1 MLNCLVSVETR
12 SGRSLRADS
21 TREAILE
28 AAETLFAEHGI
39 AAVSH
44 RQIVAAARQG
54 NNAAVAY
61 HFGTMKDV
69 VRAIEDKHG
78 DHIEMLRNQAI
89 SEMAESPGLRDWVA
103 CLVLPLTD
111 HVSALGTPSWYAR
124 FAAQVL
130 TDPTYRRIIIKNSFE
145 SASLHHI
152 VEEIGRALPELPA
165 QVLAERSVM
174 MRTMLIYTCA
184 EFERELA
191 QGQPSPWPDWPAA
204 AHGLIDGIVALL
216 QGPVTCLG

>member
-1 MLNCLVSVETR
+1 VSLETR
-12 SGRSLRADS
+12 SVRSQRADN
-21 TREAILE
+21 TREAILG
-28 AAETLFAEHGI
+28 AAETLFAERGI

-61 HFGTMKDV
+61 HFGTKTDV

-78 DHIEMLRNQAI
+78 DHIESLRTQTI
-89 SEMAESPGLRDWVA
+89 SGMGHAPGLRDWVA

-111 HVSALGTPSWYAR
+111 HLSAIGTPSWYAR

-145 SASLHHI
+145 SPTLHHI
-152 VEEIGRALPELPA
+152 VVEMGRALPALSAE
-165 QVLAERSVM
+165 VLAERSVM

-184 EFERELA
+184 EFERGLA
-191 QGQPSPWPDWPAA
+191 EGNPSPWPDWPSV
-204 AHGLIDGIVALL
+204 AHGLIDGIVALM
-216 QGPVTCLG
+216 QGPVTRLG

>member
-1 MLNCLVSVETR
+1 MSVETR
-12 SGRSLRADS
+12 SVRSQRADN
-21 TREAILE
+21 TRQAILS
-28 AAETLFAEHGI
+28 AAEKLFAEHGI

-61 HFGTMKDV
+61 HFGTKMDV
-69 VRAIEDKHG
+69 VRAIEDNHG
-78 DHIEMLRNQAI
+78 DHIESLRAP
-89 SEMAESPGLRDWVA
+89 ERSPAWATRPGCGTGWR

-111 HVSALGTPSWYAR
+111 HLSAIGTPSWYAR

-145 SASLHHI
+145 SATLDHV
-152 VEEIGRALPELPA
+152 VEEIGRALPALSA
-165 QVLAERSVM
+165 RALAERSVM

-184 EFERELA
+184 EFERVLA
-191 QGQPSPWPDWPAA
+191 EGNPSPWPDWPAT
-204 AHGLIDGIVALL
+204 AHGLIDGIVALM
-216 QGPVTCLG
+216 QGPVTRLGR

>member
-1 MLNCLVSVETR
+1 MSVETR
-12 SGRSLRADS
+12 SRRSPRGDNTRA
-21 TREAILE
+21 TILT
-28 AAETLFAEHGI
+28 AAEKLFAEHGI

-54 NNAAVAY
+54 NGAAIGY
-61 HFGTMKDV
+61 HFGTTTDL

-78 DHIEMLRNQAI
+78 DHIESLRTRTI
-89 SEMAESPGLRDWVA
+89 SDMGSSPGLRDWVA

-111 HVSALGTPSWYAR
+111 HLSAIGTPSWYAR

-145 SASLHHI
+145 SASLHHV
-152 VEEIGRALPELPA
+152 VEEIGRALPEVPE
-165 QVLAERSVM
+165 QELAERSVM

-184 EFERELA
+184 EFERVLA
-191 QGQPSPWPDWPAA
+191 EGNPSPWPHWPAA
-204 AHGLIDGIVALL
+204 AHGLIDGIVALM
-216 QGPVTCLG
+216 QGPVTRLD